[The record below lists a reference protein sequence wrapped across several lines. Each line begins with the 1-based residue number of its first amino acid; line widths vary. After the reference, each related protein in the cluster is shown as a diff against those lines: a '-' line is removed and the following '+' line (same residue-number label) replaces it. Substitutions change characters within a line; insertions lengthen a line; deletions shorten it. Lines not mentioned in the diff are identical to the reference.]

1 MSLPSICIL
10 AGGRGTR
17 LGTFTDETPKPL
29 LPVGGRPFIEHILSS
44 LAERGARR
52 VVLSIGYLAEQFS
65 RTLGDGQR
73 FGLELLYVED
83 GAVPAGT
90 AGGIRNCLPL
100 LDDPFVVMYG
110 DSLLRVSP
118 GHLLAAHARGKR
130 AATMAVMQS
139 ARGSEPPNCV
149 VDGNAVS
156 IYSKGPRPAGAEFID
171 YGMLVF
177 SKATFDDFSG
187 QDLSVLQ
194 SRLAAAGSLT
204 AFEVSVPYT
213 EIGTP
218 EALAAAKRALD
229 PES

>member
-1 MSLPSICIL
+1 M
-10 AGGRGTR
+10 
-17 LGTFTDETPKPL
+17 
-29 LPVGGRPFIEHILSS
+29 
-44 LAERGARR
+44 
-52 VVLSIGYLAEQFS
+52 LSIGYLAEQFS